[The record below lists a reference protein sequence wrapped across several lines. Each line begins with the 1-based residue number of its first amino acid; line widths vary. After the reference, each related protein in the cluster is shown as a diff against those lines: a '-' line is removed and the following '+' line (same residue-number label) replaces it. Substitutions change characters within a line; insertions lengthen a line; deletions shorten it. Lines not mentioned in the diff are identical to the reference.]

1 MSFQQMRDTHYND
14 FIDSLNKTKLKFKFN
29 INDIHQSI
37 QEFSDLIED
46 KIINESDSIIT
57 INKKPL
63 IDKHY
68 KFNDSFAFLHGDPKI
83 QNKFDDLLIKVRN
96 LRKNTRLKN
105 ISTFGLEYEAI
116 LHTGINEFLQS
127 GDHLVDE
134 YNKLFTDYE
143 DECSIEYEC
152 DQCYD
157 NNNYYCSYCSRS
169 NSDDED
175 DRCDDC
181 SHCRQECDCRYD
193 QDREECDHLKELI
206 TYPLR
211 TLTQMDQ
218 TLNVLHNGLGMEEVN
233 ESLGQHITIKL
244 KNYQKY
250 TKLINMDKLNTII
263 NLMRVYGKCRSI
275 ERRSYFSRLNSENH
289 FCRVNKTIEEI
300 EEQLK
305 QTRKAG
311 DIRYTHFNFK
321 HGYLSKGI
329 ELRLLP
335 MFSSKLVQSDINKLL
350 LLTIDYELEKIKTK
364 KETIIIKSNIPRFNK
379 KPLNL
384 FSNKFKINRIV
395 F

>member
-1 MSFQQMRDTHYND
+1 MRDEHYNG

-29 INDIHQSI
+29 INDVYQSI
-37 QEFSDLIED
+37 EEFSNLIDD
-46 KIINESDSIIT
+46 KIINESNNGLDNFS
-57 INKKPL
+57 PL
-63 IDKHY
+63 RDNY
-68 KFNDSFAFLHGDPKI
+68 KIFNDSFTFLHGDLTI
-83 QNKFDDLLIKVRN
+83 QNKFDNLLIKVRN

-116 LHTGINEFLQS
+116 LHIGINEFLQS
-127 GDHLVDE
+127 EDHIVEE

-152 DQCYD
+152 DHCYNNDDFQCD
-157 NNNYYCSYCSRS
+157 YCS
-169 NSDDED
+169 NSDDHD
-175 DRCDDC
+175 DRCNDC
-181 SHCRQECDCRYD
+181 SHCNQECDCRYD
-193 QDREECDHLKELI
+193 RDRDECDHLKELI

-218 TLNVLHNGLGMEEVN
+218 TLNVLHNGLGMQEVN

-250 TKLINMDKLNTII
+250 TKLINMDKLNTIT

-275 ERRSYFSRLNSENH
+275 ERKSYFNRLNSENH
-289 FCRVNKTIEEI
+289 YCRVNKNIEEI
-300 EEQLK
+300 QEQLQ

-335 MFSSKLVQSDINKLL
+335 MFSSELVQSDINKLL